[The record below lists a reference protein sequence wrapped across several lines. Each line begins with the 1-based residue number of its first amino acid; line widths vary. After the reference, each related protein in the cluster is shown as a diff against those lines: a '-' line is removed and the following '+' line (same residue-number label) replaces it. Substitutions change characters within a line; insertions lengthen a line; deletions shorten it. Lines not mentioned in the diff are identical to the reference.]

1 MSCFFGLWVWDED
14 HQQWY
19 GIWITVFLG
28 PMGPSEIIHQ
38 DGGAHG
44 FFDGEAEP
52 VEASRVVSQSTSFFK
67 FMKWS
72 MKWSMK
78 WRMRGVC
85 WKSRCQYLN
94 MLLNLLDFQWPF
106 IMLHVWDRWAFL
118 ASDSRIWQ
126 WPHVV
131 ESQVGRAM
139 LCTIICV
146 ITQQRRLNEKQS
158 VPRTHSLNSK
168 YMYLYYYYYYILL
181 YIVVCPLQVCRFS
194 GPASGWEAVAGVNVG
209 AQIVFFFLAGWQKG
223 SIFILPRYGENGGLT
238 TVNIWIICG

>member
-1 MSCFFGLWVWDED
+1 
-14 HQQWY
+14 
-19 GIWITVFLG
+19 
-28 PMGPSEIIHQ
+28 
-38 DGGAHG
+38 
-44 FFDGEAEP
+44 
-52 VEASRVVSQSTSFFK
+52 
-67 FMKWS
+67 
-72 MKWSMK
+72 
-78 WRMRGVC
+78 MRGVC

-209 AQIVFFFLAGWQKG
+209 AQIVFFCWVAEGKHFYTPKIWGEW
-223 SIFILPRYGENGGLT
+223 RVNYGEHMDNM
-238 TVNIWIICG
+238 WIIHMLTIVNHS